1 MKLHYHPVSSFS
13 QKVLVGLYEKQAEF
27 TPVVLSVLDPQQR
40 AAFRALNPYGKIPAL
55 QLDDGSVVFESTI
68 ILDYVDA
75 HVHTGARLLPEDR
88 DAAREVRRL
97 DRIFDLYVNE
107 PMGTIFFSGRRP
119 PSEHLDK
126 EVAAA
131 RAMLDTSYKLL
142 DELMAKRTWAAGDA
156 FSLADCAACPALN
169 YAAFCH
175 PFKGFEHLTAYHA
188 RLRERP
194 SFKRVLEEAAP
205 ALQAIFGVAM

>member
-13 QKVLVGLYEKQAEF
+13 QKALVGLHEKQAEF

-55 QLDDGSVVFESTI
+55 QLDDGSVIIESTI
-68 ILDYVDA
+68 ILDYVDSLLA
-75 HVHTGARLLPEDR
+75 TGTRLIPADP

-97 DRIFDLYVNE
+97 DRIFDLYVND
-107 PMGTIFFSGRRP
+107 PMGTIFFSGRKP
-119 PSEHLDK
+119 PSEHVEK

-131 RAMLDTSYKLL
+131 RALLDTSYRLL
-142 DELMAKRTWAAGDA
+142 EETMATRTWAAGDA
-156 FSLADCAACPALN
+156 FTLADCAACPALN
-169 YAAFCH
+169 YASFCH
-175 PFKGFEHLTAYHA
+175 PFKDHPNLTAYHA

-194 SFKRVLEEAAP
+194 SFKRVLDEAAP
-205 ALQAIFGVAM
+205 ALQAIFGVTM